1 MGRSVLP
8 SRRRA
13 AATALVTVSLVLAGA
28 ALPAAPAAAAPVLPP
43 WSSPAYLAWVKA
55 DVQEV
60 VVTGDGTAVVL
71 WQEGTSSDLYAA
83 VRPAN
88 SDTWGSR
95 VQLGD
100 IVHDGARLA
109 ARPDGSVVALWT
121 THTHIA
127 SATLRAG
134 QTSWS
139 QPTVIATDP
148 SKDFEYPDLAVGPG
162 GTVAAVWAQR
172 VSSSGRSE
180 AYAATLVEENTWS
193 TPAQVSNAAT
203 YAGPTG
209 YGMVAGPQ
217 IAYDAQGGLV
227 VSYWMK
233 YGEIYRVMSNAKPF
247 DTYSWPTPQ
256 LVDSTRRL
264 PTLASGADGSVQLVW
279 QDLNGTFQT
288 VRRADAAS
296 AWSAPQTAAT
306 AVGDPAETPDPLV
319 GPDGEVTLVWHD
331 RATGANDVRT
341 TTFDS
346 AAGTWS
352 ASKTLNSADAE
363 YSSDAAIAPDGSVHV
378 LWPELD
384 AGQTTATSLY
394 EATLVDGE
402 WTSARRV
409 GGGSPAVRGEIA
421 ANSAGNATAVWGRS
435 SSLSAYAYVYASR
448 TVWPT
453 LTVTDKTVPATVPLK
468 GTTSSS
474 AAWKPTWTTNSA
486 VASWTL
492 TLTDAA
498 GKAVRTLTGAADPAT
513 GSTTVAPVWNGRTT
527 TGAIALNG
535 RLTWTLKAV
544 QWGSGTPSTLG
555 TGTVTVTGGSPAFR
569 DFGGH
574 DVTTDGLGDLLH
586 LDSSGRLQWA
596 LGDGTGQLETGA
608 SATGWP
614 TSVKAVP
621 FGDLN
626 GERCNDV
633 LVRVGDA
640 LRAYRPA
647 CGTAPKPSTTYKS
660 ISKTGWKQY
669 DVLTY
674 PGDVTKDGRPDLIA
688 RNATTGAVYLY
699 KGTSTA
705 TLSARVKLYDNWKT
719 YKKVVGAGD
728 LNGDGIGDLIA
739 QDKANNLYRYYG
751 KGNGT
756 FSARAK
762 IFSNWGSSYN
772 AVVGVGDID
781 RDGKTDLIARDT
793 AGNLYR
799 QSGNGRGSYGSR
811 VKIGG
816 GFDRLKGL
824 F

>member
-1 MGRSVLP
+1 MARSVLP
-8 SRRRA
+8 RRRRA
-13 AATALVTVSLVLAGA
+13 AATALATVSLVLTAT
-28 ALPAAPAAAAPVLPP
+28 ALPAAPAAAATALPP
-43 WSSPAYLAWVKA
+43 WSSTAYLASVKA
-55 DVQEV
+55 DVQDV
-60 VVTGDGTAVVL
+60 VVTGDGTAVAL
-71 WQEGTSSDLYAA
+71 WEEGTSGDLYAS
-83 VRPAN
+83 VRPAH
-88 SDTWGSR
+88 SDTWGGR

-100 IVHDGARLA
+100 TVREGARLEV
-109 ARPDGSVVALWT
+109 RPDGSVVALWT
-121 THTHIA
+121 TLRQVA
-127 SATLRAG
+127 SATLGAG

-139 QPTVIATDP
+139 QPTVIATDQ
-148 SKDFEYPDLAVGPG
+148 SRDLDYPELAVGPG
-162 GTVAAVWAQR
+162 GTVAAVWVQR
-172 VSSSGRSE
+172 VASSGRSE
-180 AYAATLVEENTWS
+180 AYVATLTGENTWS

-209 YGMVAGPQ
+209 YGMVAAPR

-233 YGEIYRVMSNAKPF
+233 YGEIYRVMSNARPF
-247 DTYSWPTPQ
+247 DTSTWPTPQ
-256 LVDSTRRL
+256 LVGSSREL
-264 PTLASGADGSVQLVW
+264 PTLASGADGSVRLVW
-279 QDLNGTFQT
+279 QDLDGTFQT
-288 VRRADAAS
+288 VRRTDAAS

-306 AVGDPAETPDPLV
+306 AVGDPARTPDPLV
-319 GPDGEVTLVWHD
+319 GPDGDVTLVWYD

-352 ASKTLNSADAE
+352 ASRTLNSADAE
-363 YSSDAAIAPDGSVHV
+363 YSPDAAIAPDGSVHV

-394 EATLVDGE
+394 EATLVDGA

-409 GGGSPAVRGEIA
+409 GGGSPSVRGEIA
-421 ANSAGNATAVWGRS
+421 ANSAGDATAVWGRA
-435 SSLSAYAYVYASR
+435 SSLSAYAYVNASR

-453 LTVTDKTVPATVPLK
+453 LAVTDRSVPATVPLK

-474 AAWKPTWTTNSA
+474 AAWKPAWTTNSP

-492 TLTDAA
+492 TLSDTA
-498 GKAVRTLTGAADPAT
+498 GRTVRTLTGSADPAT
-513 GSTTVAPVWNGRTT
+513 GSTTLAPVWNGRTS
-527 TGAIALNG
+527 TGAVAVNG
-535 RLTWTLKAV
+535 RYTWTLKAV
-544 QWGSGTPSTLG
+544 QWGSGTASGLG
-555 TGTVTVTGGSPAFR
+555 TGTVTVNGGSPAFR

-574 DVTTDGLGDLLH
+574 DVPTDGLGDLLH

-596 LGDGTGQLETGA
+596 LGDGTGELETGA
-608 SATGWP
+608 SAAGWSTG
-614 TSVKAVP
+614 VKAVP

-647 CGTAPKPSTTYKS
+647 CGTAPKPSTTYKT
-660 ISKTGWKQY
+660 ISTTGWKQY

-674 PGDVTKDGRPDLIA
+674 PGDVTDDGRPDLIA
-688 RNATTGAVYLY
+688 RNASTGAVYLY

-705 TLSARVKLYDNWKT
+705 TLSSRVKLYDNWKT

-728 LNGDGIGDLIA
+728 LNGDGVGDLIA
-739 QDKANNLYRYYG
+739 QDTSNNLYRYYG

-756 FSARAK
+756 FSARVK
-762 IFSNWGSSYN
+762 IFSAWGSSYN
-772 AVVGVGDID
+772 VVVGVGDLN
-781 RDGKTDLIARDT
+781 RDGRSDLLARDS

-799 QSGNGRGSYGSR
+799 QLGNGRGSYGSR

-816 GFDRLKGL
+816 GYAGFKGL